1 MKSSAEVDNVG
12 GVSSRAA
19 LRRAG
24 LGEIVE
30 VEGGHIVRAT
40 GRKDR
45 HSKVCTAKGPRDRRV
60 RLAAHTAIQFYDVQ
74 DRLGYD
80 RPSKAVD
87 WLITKARASI
97 DELHQLPAWTP
108 TASVTVSS
116 RRRGKGSGGAK
127 VVELADAGA
136 GVGETDDKNGR
147 ELYDDNVDGCSGGSL
162 LPRSLDSDAIADTI
176 KSFFPMGG
184 GMSSADTQ
192 SQVQFQDYTFGG
204 GRQSQDLS
212 LSLQSFQEQDS
223 ILMHSQHQT
232 AVHHEEQ
239 QQQQQQHSVFAAGA
253 GPIGFENSNVGWA
266 ESQNQPSPE
275 LGRLHRLV
283 VGWQNHQQ
291 STSMD
296 HHNHHSGDDGGGL
309 ETGGGSGFV
318 FNQYPLLQQPYGSH
332 HGQFF
337 TQRGPLQSSYT
348 PSICAW
354 ISDPS
359 IANSN
364 EYHLQ
369 AIPVHPQGLS
379 GLRFPSGGFSGFHF
393 PTRIQGEEE
402 HDVNLK
408 PSSVSSASRH

>member
-1 MKSSAEVDNVG
+1 MKNSETQAAMPVP
-12 GVSSRAA
+12 GVSSRSA

-24 LGEIVE
+24 MGEIVE

-45 HSKVCTAKGPRDRRV
+45 HSKVCTAKGARDRRV

-108 TASVTVSS
+108 TSVSVSS
-116 RRRGKGSGGAK
+116 SNRRKAKPSGG
-127 VVELADAGA
+127 G
-136 GVGETDDKNGR
+136 GGGG
-147 ELYDDNVDGCSGGSL
+147 DGCNSKSL
-162 LPRSLDSDAIADTI
+162 LPPSVGSDAIAETI
-176 KSFFPMGG
+176 KSFFPVGDGTTSGDAPSQAPFRDYSYGG
-184 GMSSADTQ
+184 G
-192 SQVQFQDYTFGG
+192 GG
-204 GRQSQDLS
+204 GGGQSQDLR
-212 LSLQSFQEQDS
+212 LSLQSFQEHDS

-232 AVHHEEQ
+232 EHQ
-239 QQQQQQHSVFAAGA
+239 QQQQLSVFAGA
-253 GPIGFENSNVGWA
+253 GPIGIENPNVGWA

-283 VGWQNHQQ
+283 VGWQNHQHN
-291 STSMD
+291 TSID
-296 HHNHHSGDDGGGL
+296 HHHHHHSGDDGGGDAACVGL

-318 FNQYPLLQQPYGSH
+318 FNQNPLLQQQPYGSH

-337 TQRGPLQSSYT
+337 TQRGPLQSNNT
-348 PSICAW
+348 PSSIRAW
-354 ISDPS
+354 ISDPPS
-359 IANSN
+359 IATSS
-364 EYHLQ
+364 EHHLQ
-369 AIPVHPQGLS
+369 AISVYPQGFS

-393 PTRIQGEEE
+393 PTRILGEEE
-402 HDVNLK
+402 HDGHLK
-408 PSSVSSASRH
+408 PSSASSASRH